1 MTKALNSNSKTPVE
15 PDNIITNCEVT
26 REVGTEVEMETVSW

>member
-15 PDNIITNCEVT
+15 PDNCEVT